1 VQPVSLIES
10 PAVPFPRANIDTD
23 QILPARFLQ
32 KPRRGDYGRF
42 AFHDLRFRADGTEDR
57 DFILNRPQFRG
68 AHVLVANTN
77 FACGSSRENAVWA
90 LYDYGFRAALAPSFG
105 DIFFSNS
112 MKNGLLPIVL
122 PAEVIGSLLKHLEQF
137 PGAAVRVDLPAQ
149 TVTLPDGAGHH
160 FEIDEFTKY
169 CLLNGFDE
177 LDYTL
182 SRADEI
188 TEFERRRN
196 AAGG

>member
-1 VQPVSLIES
+1 MQPVSLIES
-10 PAVPFPRANIDTD
+10 AAVPFPRANIDTD

-42 AFHDLRFRADGTEDR
+42 AFHDLRFRTDGTEDR
-57 DFILNRPQFRG
+57 DFVLNRPGFRD

-112 MKNGLLPIVL
+112 LKNGLLPIVL
-122 PAEVIGSLLKHLEQF
+122 PADVIARLLAHLEQH
-137 PGAAVRVDLPAQ
+137 PGSTVRIDLPAQ
-149 TVTLPDGAGHH
+149 SVTLPDGTAHH
-160 FEIDEFTKY
+160 FDIDEFTKY
-169 CLLNGFDE
+169 CLINGFDE

-188 TEFERRRN
+188 AEFERRRS
-196 AAGG
+196 AGG